1 MKLPESVIIDGLNY
15 IPVIS
20 KSNTLNS
27 NKKIREVLLDIL
39 YIFYFDHW
47 HRKNGPI
54 SSCIEKISPEFMM
67 VIETEKEI
75 LIKRSVDMI
84 GRLSF
89 ADNNIGDLKSNLIY
103 GASLEK
109 NKGFFSVKIS
119 NVEYLPVISISSEF
133 SDNDVRNAMIS
144 LAEAYLYKND
154 NYEDLKSYVRDRLI
168 YFIGVLSPEIANM
181 VKMGSVDVVYKALS
195 NNED

>member
-1 MKLPESVIIDGLNY
+1 
-15 IPVIS
+15 
-20 KSNTLNS
+20 
-27 NKKIREVLLDIL
+27 
-39 YIFYFDHW
+39 
-47 HRKNGPI
+47 
-54 SSCIEKISPEFMM
+54 
-67 VIETEKEI
+67 
-75 LIKRSVDMI
+75 MI

-89 ADNNIGDLKSNLIY
+89 ADNNIGDLKNNLIY

-133 SDNDVRNAMIS
+133 SDNDVRSAMIS

-154 NYEDLKSYVRDRLI
+154 NYEELKSYVRDRLI